1 MDPYKADSVLAEG
14 LIFLSIVLS
23 VCFAFSWDPS
33 LSFVF
38 FDAALLLMSFV
49 LLVKSH
55 YRVLPSLLI
64 FSSIIVS
71 GLTHLT
77 KQPGLIGYI
86 VDCLISWLFSM
97 FDQRLSP
104 TGSAV
109 LGVITYCLIWGW
121 GEPQKMN
128 LPRSDKQPSSSKIKP
143 SSHCFSSEGGSR
155 LSTSIKSS

>member
-86 VDCLISWLFSM
+86 VDCLIS
-97 FDQRLSP
+97 
-104 TGSAV
+104 
-109 LGVITYCLIWGW
+109 
-121 GEPQKMN
+121 
-128 LPRSDKQPSSSKIKP
+128 
-143 SSHCFSSEGGSR
+143 
-155 LSTSIKSS
+155 

>member
-14 LIFLSIVLS
+14 VIFLLIVLS
-23 VCFAFSWDPS
+23 VCLAFSWDPS
-33 LSFVF
+33 LSFVI

-49 LLVKSH
+49 LLIKSH

-86 VDCLISWLFSM
+86 VDRF
-97 FDQRLSP
+97 
-104 TGSAV
+104 V
-109 LGVITYCLIWGW
+109 
-121 GEPQKMN
+121 N
-128 LPRSDKQPSSSKIKP
+128 
-143 SSHCFSSEGGSR
+143 
-155 LSTSIKSS
+155 